1 MDACFCAYV
10 ARGDG
15 CLMTALLLSTVS
27 NVSSVPVPVPDASLK
42 VCRVDALPLCLHI
55 IAG

>member
-27 NVSSVPVPVPDASLK
+27 SVSAVLVPVPDASLK
-42 VCRVDALPLCLHI
+42 VCRVDALPL
-55 IAG
+55 